1 MKKALPIIFLIIL
14 LLISVGA
21 NVYFAISKFAAKK
34 DEVVV
39 KYDDKKITKD
49 ELLNEIISTTGYA
62 YIGTL
67 RDEVLMNDISK
78 KEKDNVIEE
87 IDETMEQLED
97 MYGDELE
104 AAIREQTTYTSKKGY
119 RNYLIINK
127 VYMARAEKQCDN
139 ENDFKCVNIA
149 YYDEMI
155 ETLENAKITFKNDE
169 LKKNWETAIQDVKDT
184 KSYYERYYSTT
195 GSGEEVEPEVEANYD
210 NLKEISYEELSN
222 KMANKETF
230 VLIISRTDCHYCL
243 QYKPIMNEIAGEYK
257 ETFYYIETDHIT
269 RDEYNSLNVIV
280 PFTGTTTTGIF
291 KDGELDDSFEGY
303 RAKKPVVDYLK
314 EAGMIK

>member
-1 MKKALPIIFLIIL
+1 MKKALPIIILIIL
-14 LLISVGA
+14 LLVSIGA
-21 NVYFAISKFAAKK
+21 NVYFVVNKFTTKK
-34 DEVVV
+34 AETVI
-39 KYDDKKITKD
+39 KYEDKKITKD
-49 ELLNEIISTTGYA
+49 ELLDDMITRSGYA

-67 RDEVLMNDISK
+67 RDKVLLNDISK
-78 KEKDNVIEE
+78 KEKDNVVEE
-87 IDETMEQLED
+87 IDDTMEQLED
-97 MYGDELE
+97 VYGDELE
-104 AAIREQTTYTSKKGY
+104 AAIREQTTYLSKKEY

-127 VYMARAEKQCDN
+127 VYMNRAEQQCED
-139 ENDFKCVNIA
+139 ENDSKCINIA

-155 ETLENAKITFKNDE
+155 KTLENAKITFKNDE

-280 PFTGTTTTGIF
+280 PFTGTPTTGIF

-314 EAGMIK
+314 EAEIIK